1 MTFFAEST
9 VTDNTK
15 NGIKVDGVNATPMST
30 EKLSKKSSKMVQN
43 EVQSHTAPKTPVK
56 LLDTKIET
64 KLMDL
69 APEIEEFENMGYI
82 SGDDGYAIQQAIQPP
97 APIITEAASEE
108 ELEPVSNP
116 APLAAN
122 MQQQNLVSQSAVTL
136 ETNTVLGDTKPS
148 ISDEKTNT
156 VSESVFINQDSNEV
170 MGKFN
175 LKFGKLSAY
184 LETQS

>member
-1 MTFFAEST
+1 M
-9 VTDNTK
+9 TDNTK
-15 NGIKVDGVNATPMST
+15 NGIKVDGVNATTPMST

-43 EVQSHTAPKTPVK
+43 EVQSHTGAPKTPVK

-116 APLAAN
+116 VPLAAN
-122 MQQQNLVSQSAVTL
+122 MQQQQNLVSQSAVTL
-136 ETNTVLGDTKPS
+136 ENNTVLGDTKPS

-156 VSESVFINQDSNEV
+156 VSESVLINQDSNEV

-175 LKFGKLSAY
+175 FRMFL
-184 LETQS
+184 

>member
-1 MTFFAEST
+1 MIFFFAEST

-15 NGIKVDGVNATPMST
+15 NGIKVDGVIAPMST
-30 EKLSKKSSKMVQN
+30 EKLSKKSLKMVQN

-156 VSESVFINQDSNEV
+156 VSESVLINQDSNEV
-170 MGKFN
+170 VGKFSFEIFLYQN
-175 LKFGKLSAY
+175 
-184 LETQS
+184 TVH

>member
-1 MTFFAEST
+1 MP
-9 VTDNTK
+9 DNTK
-15 NGIKVDGVNATPMST
+15 NGIKIDGVNVPPMST
-30 EKLSKKSSKMVQN
+30 EKLSKKSSKMVHN
-43 EVQSHTAPKTPVK
+43 EVTAPKTPVK
-56 LLDTKIET
+56 LVDTKIET

-82 SGDDGYAIQQAIQPP
+82 SGDDGYNIQQAIQPP

-136 ETNTVLGDTKPS
+136 ENNTVLGDTKPS

-156 VSESVFINQDSNEV
+156 VSESVLINQDSNEV
-170 MGKFN
+170 MGKLNFRIFLQHYTIC
-175 LKFGKLSAY
+175 LKDF
-184 LETQS
+184 E